1 MAPRKQ
7 AQAIRALNKLSL
19 KYKGM
24 IEKREIPT
32 VKRQHRDRNFVRIKD
47 IVMVI
52 KTLIGTKRMQLVHFG
67 LDLYI
72 ILLSGMRFLADQEQ
86 IR

>member
-7 AQAIRALNKLSL
+7 AQAIRALNKLSF

-24 IEKREIPT
+24 IRKRELPT

-47 IVMVI
+47 IVLVI
-52 KTLIGTKRMQLVHFG
+52 KSLLLTKSMQLVHFG

-72 ILLSGMRFLADQEQ
+72 ILLSGMRFLADQHR
-86 IR
+86 IC